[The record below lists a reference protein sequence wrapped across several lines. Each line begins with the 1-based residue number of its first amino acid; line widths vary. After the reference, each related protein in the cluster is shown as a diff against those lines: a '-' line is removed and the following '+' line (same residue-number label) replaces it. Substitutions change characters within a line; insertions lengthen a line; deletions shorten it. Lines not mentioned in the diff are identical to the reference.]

1 MKGLPYQ
8 SAEPLV
14 TVLTPVY
21 NGEGYLAECIESV
34 LKQDYRHWEYIIVN
48 NCSTDRTLEIASS
61 YASRDPRIR
70 IVTNPSFVGVIE
82 NHNIAF
88 GLIPIDSKYCKVVSA
103 DDWLA
108 PECLSSLVRVAEAF
122 PSVGIVGSYQKSG
135 DEIKWRGLSD
145 HVEFLSGRQVV
156 RLCSLKNLAVFG
168 NPTSV
173 LYRSR
178 MVRDNAPFFP
188 HSQPYADISACYQS
202 MRNHDFGFVHEV
214 LSTERIHERRVSR
227 GLEKTNV
234 VNSAILEM
242 FLQYG
247 PAFLTPE
254 EFAQEKAKKI
264 DDFHRW
270 LGGCLLKLSGVDFWK
285 YQTGRLRDLGYP
297 VKWPSV
303 LRGALAEMIEE
314 LRNPRSAYRKMLSAV
329 TRALSRLG
337 I

>member
-1 MKGLPYQ
+1 MKGPPYQ

-122 PSVGIVGSYQKSG
+122 PSVG
-135 DEIKWRGLSD
+135 
-145 HVEFLSGRQVV
+145 
-156 RLCSLKNLAVFG
+156 
-168 NPTSV
+168 
-173 LYRSR
+173 
-178 MVRDNAPFFP
+178 
-188 HSQPYADISACYQS
+188 
-202 MRNHDFGFVHEV
+202 
-214 LSTERIHERRVSR
+214 
-227 GLEKTNV
+227 
-234 VNSAILEM
+234 
-242 FLQYG
+242 
-247 PAFLTPE
+247 
-254 EFAQEKAKKI
+254 
-264 DDFHRW
+264 
-270 LGGCLLKLSGVDFWK
+270 
-285 YQTGRLRDLGYP
+285 
-297 VKWPSV
+297 
-303 LRGALAEMIEE
+303 
-314 LRNPRSAYRKMLSAV
+314 
-329 TRALSRLG
+329 
-337 I
+337 